1 MSIFRTTRP
10 SVKEVSMA
18 FGARWAWVQ
27 IPTSPFTSCVTL
39 RNFFNLFILYFIIYK
54 IDTNNAYLSMF
65 VRFLREPSLCL
76 SHKYPI
82 NSYFLSLSFP
92 APIFSITC
100 QREINCGFPESTCV
114 SGEHTWVFIFL
125 LSKVWS
131 IMGEGVLQV
140 SGSPQFPGPLP
151 RSTEPPSPCTVEGR
165 KSLGVTGSQAH
176 HCV

>member
-1 MSIFRTTRP
+1 MPSIPQPVSSGTRSSVRLSTRCLALKSKTPLMSIFRTTRP

-114 SGEHTWVFIFL
+114 SGEHT
-125 LSKVWS
+125 
-131 IMGEGVLQV
+131 
-140 SGSPQFPGPLP
+140 
-151 RSTEPPSPCTVEGR
+151 
-165 KSLGVTGSQAH
+165 
-176 HCV
+176 